1 MFYGFKKLSLST
13 LIAVCMFSIA
23 SCNQQTQLVEQTT
36 PASASDKDSK
46 ELGDYALLMMRIVNA
61 DLSLVRRN
69 VIARS
74 IVNVAN
80 DIFSSLD
87 EKKQFV
93 VMIAIESKF
102 NTDAKSPAGALGLT
116 QIMPQYARE
125 FGVSCGIK
133 DIRDSD
139 MIHPDVNLI
148 LGACRFKALLDAF
161 NGQPVPAL
169 VAYNAGLASNQ
180 LKQLQSL
187 REITNTETASYV
199 VKWIYVKDQAD
210 KQTEKHKEKIRVRLK
225 SQDSGFKQSETQ
237 QDIRSQESNKES
249 QNTSTKE

>member
-1 MFYGFKKLSLST
+1 MFIKT
-13 LIAVCMFSIA
+13 LTAICAVLA
-23 SCNQQTQLVEQTT
+23 LSCNYEQPVNSSVIESAKNVTT
-36 PASASDKDSK
+36 SDRESK

-61 DLSLVRRN
+61 NLSDVRRN
-69 VIARS
+69 VVARS

-125 FGVSCGIK
+125 FGTACGIK
-133 DIRDSD
+133 DLRDED

-210 KQTEKHKEKIRVRLK
+210 KQTEKRKVRVKTASGSEQGSKKE
-225 SQDSGFKQSETQ
+225 
-237 QDIRSQESNKES
+237 DIRAQEGDKKQEES
-249 QNTSTKE
+249 GT

>member
-1 MFYGFKKLSLST
+1 MKSRLFSTALISMILSCSGESKDY
-13 LIAVCMFSIA
+13 IDNSSAQIPINA
-23 SCNQQTQLVEQTT
+23 SVLE
-36 PASASDKDSK
+36 KESK

-61 DLSLVRRN
+61 DLSTIRKN

-74 IVNVAN
+74 IVTVAN

-102 NTDAKSPAGALGLT
+102 NTNAKSPVGALGLT

-125 FGVSCGIK
+125 FGTACGVK
-133 DIRDSD
+133 DLRDED
-139 MIHPDVNLI
+139 LIHPDVNLI

-199 VKWIYVKDQAD
+199 VKWAYVKGQAD
-210 KQTEKHKEKIRVRLK
+210 KQTETRREKITIKVR
-225 SQDSGFKQSETQ
+225 SGGPKQGEKKENTRSE
-237 QDIRSQESNKES
+237 ESNKET
-249 QNTSTKE
+249 QDPTPEG

>member
-1 MFYGFKKLSLST
+1 M
-13 LIAVCMFSIA
+13 
-23 SCNQQTQLVEQTT
+23 SCNYEPPVNSSIIE
-36 PASASDKDSK
+36 SAKSFTVSDKESK

-61 DLSLVRRN
+61 NLSDVRKN
-69 VIARS
+69 VVARS
-74 IVNVAN
+74 IVSVAN
-80 DIFSSLD
+80 DIFSTLD

-102 NTDAKSPAGALGLT
+102 NTEAKSSAGALGLT

-125 FGVSCGIK
+125 FGTSCGIK
-133 DIRDSD
+133 DLRDED
-139 MIHPDVNLI
+139 LIHPDVNLI

-161 NGQPVPAL
+161 SGQPVPAL

-210 KQTEKHKEKIRVRLK
+210 KQTEKRKVRVKTTSRSEQSPKKE
-225 SQDSGFKQSETQ
+225 
-237 QDIRSQESNKES
+237 DIRSQEGDKKQEEPG
-249 QNTSTKE
+249 T

>member
-1 MFYGFKKLSLST
+1 MISKL
-13 LIAVCMFSIA
+13 FSIA
-23 SCNQQTQLVEQTT
+23 LVSAVLSCEVSQTDRTEGAKT
-36 PASASDKDSK
+36 PMPISASVAEKEAK

-61 DLSLVRRN
+61 DLSTIRKN

-74 IVNVAN
+74 IVTVAN

-102 NTDAKSPAGALGLT
+102 NTNAKSPVGALGLT

-125 FGVSCGIK
+125 FGTACGVK
-133 DIRDSD
+133 DLRDED
-139 MIHPDVNLI
+139 LIHPDVNLI

-199 VKWIYVKDQAD
+199 VKWAYVKGQAD
-210 KQTEKHKEKIRVRLK
+210 KQTETHREKGTVKVRSGGPKQGEKKE
-225 SQDSGFKQSETQ
+225 DTG
-237 QDIRSQESNKES
+237 SQEGD
-249 QNTSTKE
+249 QT

>member
-1 MFYGFKKLSLST
+1 MFTKT
-13 LIAVCMFSIA
+13 LTAICAVLA
-23 SCNQQTQLVEQTT
+23 LSCNYEQPVNSSVIESAKNVTT
-36 PASASDKDSK
+36 SDRESK

-61 DLSLVRRN
+61 NLSDVRRN
-69 VIARS
+69 VVARS

-102 NTDAKSPAGALGLT
+102 NTDAKSSAGALGLT

-125 FGVSCGIK
+125 FGTACGIK
-133 DIRDSD
+133 DLRDED

-210 KQTEKHKEKIRVRLK
+210 KQTEKRKVRVKTASGSEQGSKKE
-225 SQDSGFKQSETQ
+225 
-237 QDIRSQESNKES
+237 DIRAQEGNKKQEES
-249 QNTSTKE
+249 GT

>member
-1 MFYGFKKLSLST
+1 MKKLLAICVAMTAACTGQSALDKINEERAKLS
-13 LIAVCMFSIA
+13 A
-23 SCNQQTQLVEQTT
+23 
-36 PASASDKDSK
+36 PASEVEKQSK
-46 ELGDYALLMMRIVNA
+46 ELGDYAILMMRIVNA
-61 DLSLVRRN
+61 DLSPIRRN
-69 VIARS
+69 VVARS
-74 IVNVAN
+74 IINVAN
-80 DIFSSLD
+80 DIFSTQD
-87 EKKQFV
+87 ERKQFV

-102 NTDAKSPAGALGLT
+102 NTEAKSPAGALGLT

-125 FGVSCGIK
+125 FGAACGVK

-139 MIHPDVNLI
+139 LFHPDINLI

-199 VKWIYVKDQAD
+199 VRWVYVKDQAD
-210 KQTEKHKEKIRVRLK
+210 KQTEQFKEKISVRPRLSK
-225 SQDSGFKQSETQ
+225 SKQSKTEEDT
-237 QDIRSQESNKES
+237 RQEEGDKKQEKSSAE
-249 QNTSTKE
+249 E

>member
-1 MFYGFKKLSLST
+1 MFTKTLTAICAALALSCSYEQP
-13 LIAVCMFSIA
+13 ANSSIIESA
-23 SCNQQTQLVEQTT
+23 KNVTT
-36 PASASDKDSK
+36 SDRESK

-61 DLSLVRRN
+61 NLSDVRRN
-69 VIARS
+69 VVARS

-102 NTDAKSPAGALGLT
+102 NTDAKSSAGALGLT

-125 FGVSCGIK
+125 FGTACGIK
-133 DIRDSD
+133 DLRDED

-210 KQTEKHKEKIRVRLK
+210 KQTEKRKVRIKTASGSEQSSKKE
-225 SQDSGFKQSETQ
+225 
-237 QDIRSQESNKES
+237 DIRAQEGNKKQEES
-249 QNTSTKE
+249 GT

>member
-1 MFYGFKKLSLST
+1 MFTKT
-13 LIAVCMFSIA
+13 LTAICAAMA
-23 SCNQQTQLVEQTT
+23 LSCNYEPPVNSGIIESAKSVTT
-36 PASASDKDSK
+36 SDRESK

-61 DLSLVRRN
+61 NLSDVRRN
-69 VIARS
+69 VVARS

-102 NTDAKSPAGALGLT
+102 NTEAKSSAGALGLT

-125 FGVSCGIK
+125 FGTACGIK
-133 DIRDSD
+133 DLRDED

-161 NGQPVPAL
+161 SGQPVPAL

-187 REITNTETASYV
+187 KEITNTETASYV

-210 KQTEKHKEKIRVRLK
+210 KQTEKRKVRIKTASGSEQSSKKE
-225 SQDSGFKQSETQ
+225 
-237 QDIRSQESNKES
+237 DIRTQEGDKKQKES
-249 QNTSTKE
+249 GA

>member
-1 MFYGFKKLSLST
+1 MFTKT
-13 LIAVCMFSIA
+13 LTAICAA
-23 SCNQQTQLVEQTT
+23 LALSCNYEPPVNSSIIESAKNVTT
-36 PASASDKDSK
+36 SDRESK

-61 DLSLVRRN
+61 NLSDVRRN
-69 VIARS
+69 VVARS

-125 FGVSCGIK
+125 FGTACGIK
-133 DIRDSD
+133 DLRDED

-210 KQTEKHKEKIRVRLK
+210 KQTEKRKVRVKTASGSEQGSKKE
-225 SQDSGFKQSETQ
+225 
-237 QDIRSQESNKES
+237 DIRAQEGNKKQEES
-249 QNTSTKE
+249 GT

>member
-1 MFYGFKKLSLST
+1 MKSKL
-13 LIAVCMFSIA
+13 FSIA
-23 SCNQQTQLVEQTT
+23 LISAMLSCDNVSPDRADSSLQSGPVA
-36 PASASDKDSK
+36 ASVLEKESK

-61 DLSLVRRN
+61 DLSTIRKN

-74 IVNVAN
+74 IVTVAN

-102 NTDAKSPAGALGLT
+102 NTGAKSTVGALGLT

-125 FGVSCGIK
+125 FGTACGVK
-133 DIRDSD
+133 DLRDED
-139 MIHPDVNLI
+139 LIHPDVNLI

-199 VKWIYVKDQAD
+199 VKWAYVKGQAD
-210 KQTEKHKEKIRVRLK
+210 KQTETRREKITIKIR
-225 SQDSGFKQSETQ
+225 SGGSKQSEKKENPGP
-237 QDIRSQESNKES
+237 QEGNKETQEPS
-249 QNTSTKE
+249 PEG

>member
-1 MFYGFKKLSLST
+1 M
-13 LIAVCMFSIA
+13 SIKILTA
-23 SCNQQTQLVEQTT
+23 ICVASALSCNYDPQTT
-36 PASASDKDSK
+36 SSSVSESTKNFTVSDKESK

-61 DLSLVRRN
+61 NLSDVRRN
-69 VIARS
+69 VVARS
-74 IVNVAN
+74 IVSVAN
-80 DIFSSLD
+80 DIFSTLD

-102 NTDAKSPAGALGLT
+102 NTEAKSSAGALGLT

-125 FGVSCGIK
+125 FGTACGIK
-133 DIRDSD
+133 DLRDED
-139 MIHPDVNLI
+139 LIHPDVNLI

-210 KQTEKHKEKIRVRLK
+210 KQTEKRKVRIKTTSRSEQSPKKE
-225 SQDSGFKQSETQ
+225 
-237 QDIRSQESNKES
+237 DIRSQESDKKQEEPG
-249 QNTSTKE
+249 T

>member
-1 MFYGFKKLSLST
+1 MFTKTLTAICVASALSCSYDPQVNSSSAPESTKKL
-13 LIAVCMFSIA
+13 
-23 SCNQQTQLVEQTT
+23 TT
-36 PASASDKDSK
+36 SDRESK
-46 ELGDYALLMMRIVNA
+46 ELGDYALLMMRIVSAN
-61 DLSLVRRN
+61 LSDVRRN
-69 VIARS
+69 VVARS

-125 FGVSCGIK
+125 FGTACGIK
-133 DIRDSD
+133 DLRDED

-210 KQTEKHKEKIRVRLK
+210 KQTEKRKVRVKTTSGSEQGSKKEDTR
-225 SQDSGFKQSETQ
+225 T
-237 QDIRSQESNKES
+237 QESDKKQEES
-249 QNTSTKE
+249 GT

>member
-1 MFYGFKKLSLST
+1 MFTKT
-13 LIAVCMFSIA
+13 LTAICAVLA
-23 SCNQQTQLVEQTT
+23 LSCNYEPPVNSGIVESAKNVTT
-36 PASASDKDSK
+36 SDRESK

-61 DLSLVRRN
+61 NLSDVRRN
-69 VIARS
+69 VVARS

-102 NTDAKSPAGALGLT
+102 NTDAKSSAGALGLT
-116 QIMPQYARE
+116 QIMPQYARL
-125 FGVSCGIK
+125 GTACGIK
-133 DIRDSD
+133 DLRDED

-210 KQTEKHKEKIRVRLK
+210 KQTEKRKVRVKTASGSEQGSKKE
-225 SQDSGFKQSETQ
+225 
-237 QDIRSQESNKES
+237 DIRAQEGNKKQEES
-249 QNTSTKE
+249 GT

>member
-1 MFYGFKKLSLST
+1 MFTKT
-13 LIAVCMFSIA
+13 LTAICVASA
-23 SCNQQTQLVEQTT
+23 LSCNYDPQVNSS
-36 PASASDKDSK
+36 SAPESTKNFTVSDKESK

-61 DLSLVRRN
+61 NLSEIRKN
-69 VIARS
+69 VVARS
-74 IVNVAN
+74 IVSVAN
-80 DIFSSLD
+80 DIFSTLD

-102 NTDAKSPAGALGLT
+102 NTEAKSSAGALGLT

-125 FGVSCGIK
+125 FGTACGIK
-133 DIRDSD
+133 DLRDED
-139 MIHPDVNLI
+139 LIHPDVNLI

-161 NGQPVPAL
+161 SGQPVPAL

-210 KQTEKHKEKIRVRLK
+210 QQTEKRKVRIKTTSRSEQSPKKE
-225 SQDSGFKQSETQ
+225 
-237 QDIRSQESNKES
+237 DIRSQESDKKQE
-249 QNTSTKE
+249 EPGA

>member
-1 MFYGFKKLSLST
+1 MFTKT
-13 LIAVCMFSIA
+13 LTAICAVLA
-23 SCNQQTQLVEQTT
+23 LSCNYEPPVNSGIVESAKNVTT
-36 PASASDKDSK
+36 SDRESK

-61 DLSLVRRN
+61 NLSDVRRN
-69 VIARS
+69 VVARS

-102 NTDAKSPAGALGLT
+102 NTDAKSSAGALGLT

-125 FGVSCGIK
+125 FGTACGIK
-133 DIRDSD
+133 DLRDED

-210 KQTEKHKEKIRVRLK
+210 KQTEKRKVRVKTASGSEQGSKKE
-225 SQDSGFKQSETQ
+225 
-237 QDIRSQESNKES
+237 DIRAQEGNKKQEES
-249 QNTSTKE
+249 GT